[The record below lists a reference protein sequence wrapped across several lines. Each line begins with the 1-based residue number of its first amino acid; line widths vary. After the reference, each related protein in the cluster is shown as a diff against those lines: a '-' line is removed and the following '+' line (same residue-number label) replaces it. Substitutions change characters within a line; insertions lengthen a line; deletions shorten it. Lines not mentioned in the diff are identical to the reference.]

1 MLLFDTV
8 TLCGLGCQFRKL
20 KIKASI
26 FAIKH
31 LAFTYTLADVIFAK
45 AKVCY
50 LKLDNIYWTLNLHTL
65 SSN

>member
-8 TLCGLGCQFRKL
+8 TLCRLGCQFGKS

-31 LAFTYTLADVIFAK
+31 LAFIYTFADVIFAK
-45 AKVCY
+45 AKSCY